1 MDSKEESLKLR
12 SEFNDCQKMLTAI
25 GDETRQHLIAL
36 MIMEKCSG
44 ARVVDIAKKTNLS
57 RPAVSHHMQILKD
70 AGFVYAH
77 KEGTMVYYSAQMADT
92 WTPIF
97 DLSTPEKVA
106 KYTKN
111 TEDEIRSVIRSV
123 KERSTNRYM
132 SPRTPAFITEWIAEP
147 IYNSKVRR
155 TMNFHV
161 EDTCIGCGLCAKKCP
176 VQAIEIQDKRPV
188 WIKDKCVMCLGCLH
202 RCPKFAIQYGKNTKK
217 HGQYTNPNVK
227 V

>member
-77 KEGTMVYYSAQMADT
+77 KEGTMVYYSLDFNTDAIDKLKVLVEH
-92 WTPIF
+92 I
-97 DLSTPEKVA
+97 DVLLRSEKHRDSL
-106 KYTKN
+106 KRR
-111 TEDEIRSVIRSV
+111 EEI
-123 KERSTNRYM
+123 
-132 SPRTPAFITEWIAEP
+132 
-147 IYNSKVRR
+147 
-155 TMNFHV
+155 
-161 EDTCIGCGLCAKKCP
+161 
-176 VQAIEIQDKRPV
+176 
-188 WIKDKCVMCLGCLH
+188 
-202 RCPKFAIQYGKNTKK
+202 
-217 HGQYTNPNVK
+217 
-227 V
+227 